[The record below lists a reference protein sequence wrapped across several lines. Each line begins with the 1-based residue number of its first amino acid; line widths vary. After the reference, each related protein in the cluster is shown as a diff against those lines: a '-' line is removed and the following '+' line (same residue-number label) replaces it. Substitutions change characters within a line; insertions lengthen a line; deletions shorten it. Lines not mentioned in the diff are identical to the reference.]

1 MSTKVE
7 PTVSSMHNTTTFLSS
22 PSASSSNSLA
32 LLSSPSSWQ
41 TFRHHSNVGNNT
53 LPLTPAT
60 SPASAGALLHDFLV
74 QTPPVSPAQTG
85 SPTTTIAVRQM
96 TSFHSTPMS
105 YALYHTDPQYNEAL
119 ASLVDECF
127 LYQYLSIFYNILV
140 KTNSKAHFYCVIRGK
155 HISIFNGW

>member
-7 PTVSSMHNTTTFLSS
+7 PTVSSTHNTATFPSS

-41 TFRHHSNVGNNT
+41 TFRCHSNVGNNT
-53 LPLTPAT
+53 LPLTLAT
-60 SPASAGALLHDFLV
+60 SPASARALLCDFLV

-85 SPTTTIAVRQM
+85 SPTTPITVRQM
-96 TSFHSTPMS
+96 TSFRSTPTS

-119 ASLVDECF
+119 ASLADKCF
-127 LYQYLSIFYNILV
+127 LYQYLGVFYNISV
-140 KTNSKAHFYCVIRGK
+140 KTNSKAEVTLDYLGH
-155 HISIFNGW
+155 